1 MYFHQVCPRKNGV
14 PMPAPEKEVPGG
26 GKPTCGLCVYVWN
39 TRWVTPS
46 VELTLATSFSICQ
59 CSSQVWL
66 KEVNASAATRGF
78 PYMRAAEAAGLIG
91 LKLIEPTK
99 FSVIGCQNSH
109 IGTSANL

>member
-59 CSSQVWL
+59 CSSPVWL

-91 LKLIEPTK
+91 LKLIEPR
-99 FSVIGCQNSH
+99 NSP
-109 IGTSANL
+109 S